1 MERRY
6 RKDLWQKV
14 ISRDADGCPDQKRRC
29 QIGHPAPDILT
40 GVARRHGPG
49 SVFRF
54 AGWAPTGPGP
64 ARAVLGWPAGACW
77 RSQQPKHGLH
87 TPPELW
93 NAFGACGGL
102 LGAKCHSRLPTS
114 SNSLCLPQCNRPT
127 RTNTSHFLCFPF
139 VYHPLACLLLHPP
152 TQGQ

>member
-1 MERRY
+1 VS
-6 RKDLWQKV
+6 L
-14 ISRDADGCPDQKRRC
+14 DADPCPNQKRRC

-49 SVFRF
+49 YIFRF
-54 AGWAPTGPGP
+54 AGWVLAAPGP

-77 RSQQPKHGLH
+77 RPQQPKHGIH

-102 LGAKCHSRLPTS
+102 APGGKMSQPVTHQGGGGDFSAAEIATADV
-114 SNSLCLPQCNRPT
+114 
-127 RTNTSHFLCFPF
+127 
-139 VYHPLACLLLHPP
+139 VYEIAR
-152 TQGQ
+152 GQRMRKK